1 MSPIAPQ
8 GHPPPVFITVF
19 VFNAPLDILFREKTV
34 LSRFTEKID
43 EFTLGYWKPPDY
55 SSWFILVSTEQF

>member
-43 EFTLGYWKPPDY
+43 EFTLGY
-55 SSWFILVSTEQF
+55 